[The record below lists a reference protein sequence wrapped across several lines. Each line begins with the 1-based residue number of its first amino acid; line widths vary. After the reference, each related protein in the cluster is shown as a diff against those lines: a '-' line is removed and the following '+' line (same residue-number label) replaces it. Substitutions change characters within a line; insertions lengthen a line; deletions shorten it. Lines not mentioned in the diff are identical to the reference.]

1 MPRFQNHEAKQ
12 LISRADHVKH
22 IVFFGP
28 LSETAFCTG
37 MSSMLKNLPFS
48 PGYETRLLDPES
60 DRSKICL
67 LFPFR
72 GEREVGKQKYEIAQS
87 QSRENTL
94 SIYVDIVLHSIYF
107 NDNRYVE

>member
-1 MPRFQNHEAKQ
+1 MPRFENHEAKQ
-12 LISRADHVKH
+12 LISRGDHVRY

-48 PGYETRLLDPES
+48 PGYETRLLNTES

-72 GEREVGKQKYEIAQS
+72 GERKVGKKYVIAQS

-94 SIYVDIVLHSIYF
+94 SKYVDIVLHSIYF

>member
-1 MPRFQNHEAKQ
+1 M
-12 LISRADHVKH
+12 KH

-48 PGYETRLLDPES
+48 PGYETMLLDPES

-72 GEREVGKQKYEIAQS
+72 GEREVGKQKYEIAQC
-87 QSRENTL
+87 QSRGNTL
-94 SIYVDIVLHSIYF
+94 SIYVEYIF

>member
-1 MPRFQNHEAKQ
+1 M
-12 LISRADHVKH
+12 KH

-37 MSSMLKNLPFS
+37 MSSEMS
-48 PGYETRLLDPES
+48 YETRLLDTES

-87 QSRENTL
+87 QSRGNTL
-94 SIYVDIVLHSIYF
+94 SKYVDIVLHSIYF
-107 NDNRYVE
+107 NDNYVE

>member
-1 MPRFQNHEAKQ
+1 M
-12 LISRADHVKH
+12 KH

-28 LSETAFCTG
+28 LSKTAFCTG

-48 PGYETRLLDPES
+48 PGCETRLLDTES

-72 GEREVGKQKYEIAQS
+72 GEREVGRQKYEIAQS

-94 SIYVDIVLHSIYF
+94 SKYVDIVLHSIYF

>member
-1 MPRFQNHEAKQ
+1 
-12 LISRADHVKH
+12 
-22 IVFFGP
+22 
-28 LSETAFCTG
+28 

-48 PGYETRLLDPES
+48 SGYETRLLDPES

-67 LFPFR
+67 LFPFQ

-94 SIYVDIVLHSIYF
+94 SIYVDIVLHCIYF
-107 NDNRYVE
+107 LMTIDMSSSSRIVKLPSSYSFESAEWKVLH

>member
-1 MPRFQNHEAKQ
+1 
-12 LISRADHVKH
+12 
-22 IVFFGP
+22 
-28 LSETAFCTG
+28 
-37 MSSMLKNLPFS
+37 MSSIPKNLPFS
-48 PGYETRLLDPES
+48 PGYETRLLDTES

-67 LFPFR
+67 LFPFQ

>member
-1 MPRFQNHEAKQ
+1 
-12 LISRADHVKH
+12 
-22 IVFFGP
+22 
-28 LSETAFCTG
+28 

-48 PGYETRLLDPES
+48 PCYKTRLLDTEF

-72 GEREVGKQKYEIAQS
+72 GEREVGKQKYEIAQCL
-87 QSRENTL
+87 SRGNTL
-94 SIYVDIVLHSIYF
+94 SIYVDIVLPSIYV

>member
-1 MPRFQNHEAKQ
+1 M
-12 LISRADHVKH
+12 KH

-37 MSSMLKNLPFS
+37 MSSMLKNKPFS
-48 PGYETRLLDPES
+48 PGYETRLLNES

-67 LFPFR
+67 LFPSR
-72 GEREVGKQKYEIAQS
+72 GEREVSKQKYKIAQC

-94 SIYVDIVLHSIYF
+94 SKYVDIVLHTIYF

>member
-1 MPRFQNHEAKQ
+1 M
-12 LISRADHVKH
+12 KH

-37 MSSMLKNLPFS
+37 MSSEMS
-48 PGYETRLLDPES
+48 YETRLLDTES

-72 GEREVGKQKYEIAQS
+72 GEREVGRQKYEIAQS

-94 SIYVDIVLHSIYF
+94 SKYVDIVLHSIYF
-107 NDNRYVE
+107 NDN